1 MAKIHFDLD
10 SRGVEELLSS
20 PEMRSLVDGYAQQVA
35 GRAASLSGLEY
46 EVESKGKHRAVGA
59 VKTGS
64 AHAYY
69 DALANKTL
77 NKALGV

>member
-1 MAKIHFDLD
+1 MAKIHFDLN
-10 SRGVEELLSS
+10 SQGVEELLSGA
-20 PEMRSLVDGYAQQVA
+20 EIRAVVDGYAQQVA

-46 EVESKGKHRAVGA
+46 EVQSKGKHRAVGT